1 MFSLFVFSYGYN
13 RWRDP
18 MKPTQM
24 LAKLC
29 KDGKI
34 DSPLYTPGKVKMG
47 RRVFCLENEDESP
60 DWYNIKGE
68 MNQNVHTYLSY
79 SVPRQF
85 QKLR

>member
-1 MFSLFVFSYGYN
+1 
-13 RWRDP
+13 

-34 DSPLYTPGKVKMG
+34 DSPIYTPGKVKMG
-47 RRVFCLENEDESP
+47 RRVFCLENEDDSP

-68 MNQNVHTYLSY
+68 MNQNVHIYHTAFHVS
-79 SVPRQF
+79 SKSSDETHSCGNGSRNG
-85 QKLR
+85 

>member
-1 MFSLFVFSYGYN
+1 
-13 RWRDP
+13 

-34 DSPLYTPGKVKMG
+34 DSPIYTPGKVKMG
-47 RRVFCLENEDESP
+47 RRVFCLENEDDSP

-68 MNQNVHTYLSY
+68 MNQMYIFIIRRST
-79 SVPRQF
+79 SVPKVEM
-85 QKLR
+85 KLIVIVI